1 MSEPLTL
8 RSRSSAID
16 WQAAIG
22 DEPVFYVPTMG
33 ALHAGHLSLIQAAHK
48 LRRDKYES
56 VGKIIVSIFVNP
68 TQFTESSDL
77 HNYPKPTEQDLQI
90 CAEANVDAVF
100 VPEVIDVYPEGL
112 ESISLLDAGVA
123 GLGLEADSRPQHF
136 AGVVTV
142 LARLFEI
149 VQPTVAFFGEK
160 DYQQLIVVKD
170 FVQRNNLPIEI
181 VAVPTVRESDGVAL
195 SSRNQR
201 LSITGRAFA
210 KQIPAAFAL
219 AEHALTE
226 GHKIAEVI
234 EIVSNFL
241 QMQPEITFDYFE
253 ILSNDLSQVSSP
265 GPARMLIAVQ
275 IQNVRLIDNVPVE
288 IGKENVTGN

>member
-8 RSRSSAID
+8 RSRSSAVD
-16 WQAAIG
+16 WRTSIG
-22 DEPVFYVPTMG
+22 DQPVFYVPTMG
-33 ALHAGHLSLIQAAHK
+33 ALHAGHLSLIEAANK

-77 HNYPKPTEQDLQI
+77 SNYPRPIEQDLQI
-90 CAEANVDAVF
+90 CAEAKVDAVF
-100 VPEVIDVYPEGL
+100 LPEVTDIYPEGI
-112 ESISLLDAGVA
+112 ESISLLDAGAA
-123 GLGLEADSRPQHF
+123 GIGLEAESRPQHF

-142 LARLFEI
+142 LSRLFEI
-149 VQPTVAFFGEK
+149 ARPTVSFFGEK

-170 FVQRNNLPIEI
+170 FVQRHDLPIEI
-181 VAVPTVRESDGVAL
+181 VTVPTVRESDGLAL

-201 LSITGRAFA
+201 LSITGRAYA

-226 GHKIAEVI
+226 GHKIAEVK
-234 EIVSNFL
+234 EIVSTFL
-241 QMQPEITFDYFE
+241 QIQSEITFDYFE
-253 ILSNDLSQVSSP
+253 ILSNDFSQVSSP